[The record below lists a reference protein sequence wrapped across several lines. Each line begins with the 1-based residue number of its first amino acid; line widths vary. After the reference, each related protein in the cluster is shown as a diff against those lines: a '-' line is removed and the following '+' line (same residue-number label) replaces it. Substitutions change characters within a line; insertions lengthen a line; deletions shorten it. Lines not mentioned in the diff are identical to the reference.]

1 MSNVSAQIALSR
13 RRALIGMTSTLV
25 CAPAIVRAAHL
36 MPVRG
41 LIMPINILEP
51 ALSDTPQE
59 GFVRRLLFA
68 SCDSDLKAGRAK
80 SSFGFNGG
88 RLSEKEMRDL
98 VAYARKWGFLA

>member
-13 RRALIGMTSTLV
+13 RRVLIGAASSLLCV
-25 CAPAIVRAAHL
+25 PAIVRATSL
-36 MPVRG
+36 MSVRG

-51 ALSDTPQE
+51 PLSDTPQE
-59 GFVRRLLFA
+59 GFVHRLLFA
-68 SCDSDLKAGRAK
+68 SCDSDLKAGRTK